1 MEIKEIVFALISGM
15 IMGGVFSLI
24 KLPVPAPSSF
34 AGVVGIFGI
43 FFGYSLIK
51 IFFK

>member
-1 MEIKEIVFALISGM
+1 MILKEIIFALITGM
-15 IMGGVFSLI
+15 IMGAVFSLI

-43 FFGYSLIK
+43 FLGYSLIRFVLK
-51 IFFK
+51 